1 MRTAILVLMA
11 LLAAPVSAGTIE
23 MKVNGLVCGFCAQ
36 GIEKTLRKNPATA
49 DVVVSLEEHLVA
61 VATRAGQD
69 IPDNVLREALTS
81 SGYDIKAITRSD
93 TPIEDIRARLASHEK

>member
-1 MRTAILVLMA
+1 MRTAILMLMT
-11 LLAAPVSAGTIE
+11 LLAAPVIAGTIE

-36 GIEKTLRKNPATA
+36 GIEKTLRKNPATT

-61 VATRAGQD
+61 VATRDGQD
-69 IPDNVLREALTS
+69 IPDDVLRDALTA

-93 TPIEDIRARLASHEK
+93 TPIGEIRARVTGHGK